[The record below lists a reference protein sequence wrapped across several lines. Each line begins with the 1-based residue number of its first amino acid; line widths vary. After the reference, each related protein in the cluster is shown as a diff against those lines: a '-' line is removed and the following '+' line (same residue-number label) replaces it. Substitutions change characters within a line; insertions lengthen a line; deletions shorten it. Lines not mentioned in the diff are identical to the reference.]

1 MPNQNQQTNED
12 ILDEEQTLV
21 TSAEESSSNSSQGQ
35 GDDLAEIKLM
45 LEKTQDSVQ
54 SALEKISEGASRE
67 EIVAS
72 VKQVQADQPNLIT
85 HRTSNG
91 EGNGDHGRV
100 IEGVFNGQCM
110 ISDDGREFNV
120 PPNYASKSKLVEG
133 DTLKLTISGSG
144 SFIYKQIG
152 PIDREQLIA
161 ELGQDETT
169 GQFYA
174 IKDKDRWKLIT
185 ASVTYYQGEPG
196 DEVVIMVP
204 TGKKSDWAAVD
215 NVIRKN

>member
-144 SFIYKQIG
+144 SFIYK
-152 PIDREQLIA
+152 
-161 ELGQDETT
+161 
-169 GQFYA
+169 
-174 IKDKDRWKLIT
+174 
-185 ASVTYYQGEPG
+185 
-196 DEVVIMVP
+196 
-204 TGKKSDWAAVD
+204 
-215 NVIRKN
+215 